1 LAHAVEKIQAA
12 NFLDPRF
19 VICLLDRQWQDDNE
33 TKGADK
39 LFIDIRLIDKW
50 NNCVSK
56 SG

>member
-12 NFLDPRF
+12 NFLDLRF
-19 VICLLDRQWQDDNE
+19 LICLLDRQWQDDNE